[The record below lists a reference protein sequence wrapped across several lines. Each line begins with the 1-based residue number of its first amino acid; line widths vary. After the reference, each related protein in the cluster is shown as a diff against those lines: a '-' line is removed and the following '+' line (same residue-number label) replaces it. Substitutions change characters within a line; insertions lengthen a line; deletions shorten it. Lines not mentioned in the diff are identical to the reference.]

1 LSCGTIGSPAV
12 LFRSG
17 ITTKDNPAI
26 GKNFTDH
33 LILSLEFEL
42 NSSILSHHQILEDPD
57 LAEAALKAYHIGK
70 NGDLVRFGG
79 SSGVI
84 FPRLEKIYES
94 KEFDD
99 IKDPETKEFLM
110 NPGRPSTE
118 IWFMVRL
125 VQDYLKFLEWSS
137 ILSSSSA

>member
-1 LSCGTIGSPAV
+1 M
-12 LFRSG
+12 
-17 ITTKDNPAI
+17 TTKDNPAI
-26 GKNFTDH
+26 GKNLTDH

-42 NSSILSHHQILEDPD
+42 NCSILSHHQILEDPD
-57 LAEAALKAYHIGK
+57 LAEAALKAYRLGK
-70 NGDLVRFGG
+70 NGDLVKFGG

-84 FPRLEKIYES
+84 FPRLEKIYKS
-94 KEFDD
+94 KEFID

-125 VQDYLKFLEWSS
+125 TQ
-137 ILSSSSA
+137 A